1 VLPIAGVLRSLPP
14 RLEKFDRVTGRVV
27 EEDLRTAR
35 PGHDVVSEMD
45 PSRAESLNLSFAKSL
60 SDLLAII
67 RHPRA
72 TAERRIRTGRPSF
85 SERRPCTTPAAS
97 RWLIESEQAT
107 RGSVTRSRAEKT
119 EEAELRGL
127 ADVAMVQAADFGK
140 LPRSSLSR
148 GAGST

>member
-1 VLPIAGVLRSLPP
+1 LL
-14 RLEKFDRVTGRVV
+14 TGRVV
-27 EEDLRTAR
+27 DLRTAR

-85 SERRPCTTPAAS
+85 SERRPCTTPADS

-107 RGSVTRSRAEKT
+107 RGSVTRSRAEKS
-119 EEAELRGL
+119 EEAELRGAPAL
-127 ADVAMVQAADFGK
+127 ETVRVTPWAPVCTDAERIK
-140 LPRSSLSR
+140 
-148 GAGST
+148 